1 VFFHA
6 RGKGNENVLG
16 LARGLA
22 VKYSEIRGD
31 KGVCAENVSPIVG
44 VCVYLR
50 SCIFKRERNRK
61 SARARA
67 HTHTGTRAR
76 AHTHTHTHTHI

>member
-1 VFFHA
+1 MYFHV

-22 VKYSEIRGD
+22 VKYSESRSD
-31 KGVCAENVSPIVG
+31 KGVCAENVSPVAG

-50 SCIFKRERNRK
+50 SCVGKR
-61 SARARA
+61 
-67 HTHTGTRAR
+67 
-76 AHTHTHTHTHI
+76 